1 MATCMHSQTTQQLAR
16 ARPQAVPLGIRSLVF
31 RPVQCRSS
39 SCRSIARQARLAVAV
54 RAAAE
59 DQKVE
64 EVSLGVATEAP
75 EGDSWVPVCRPE
87 DLPKGVRKEFDVEG
101 RQVLMFWYR
110 NNIYAIESRS
120 PAEGAY
126 SEGFIKA
133 KFTQDYCIEC
143 PSTGSLFSLKDGSIV
158 AWYPNNPVLRA
169 LTPQDTCRNMDIY
182 PVRLTQDALYVD
194 VSNKRVR
201 TYQDR
206 GGAGTSL
213 ENNNVFTVQPT
224 VYFEGMD
231 PATESASMYQ
241 DVDLMPSGPLNPAT
255 VTVGIVA
262 LGIVAVAGSATA
274 IYYETVIGLAAFWV
288 VLGGIVGV
296 TGFNYVNSKQIKDQP

>member
-1 MATCMHSQTTQQLAR
+1 M
-16 ARPQAVPLGIRSLVF
+16 
-31 RPVQCRSS
+31 
-39 SCRSIARQARLAVAV
+39 

-59 DQKVE
+59 EKVE
-64 EVSLGVATEAP
+64 EVTLGTTTSAAD
-75 EGDSWVPVCRPE
+75 DSDWVPVCRPE

-101 RQVLMFWYR
+101 RQILMFWYR
-110 NNIYAIESRS
+110 NQIYAIEARS

-143 PSTGSLFSLKDGSIV
+143 PATGSLFSLKDGSIV
-158 AWYPNNPVLRA
+158 SWYPNNPVLRA
-169 LTPQDTCRNMDIY
+169 LTPADTCRTMDIY
-182 PVRLTQDALYVD
+182 PVKLTQDALTVD
-194 VSNKRVR
+194 VSDKRVR
-201 TYQDR
+201 TYADR

-231 PATESASMYQ
+231 PTKESASVYT
-241 DVDLMPSGPLNPAT
+241 DASSVADEGLNPAT
-255 VTVGIVA
+255 
-262 LGIVAVAGSATA
+262 S
-274 IYYETVIGLAAFWV
+274 VIGLAAFWV

-296 TGFNYVNSKQIKDQP
+296 AGFNYVNSKSIKDQP